1 MSMNASVVTPGS
13 SGAHPTHVHSAHKPH
28 QSFWLWVMC
37 LTGVDYFSTLG
48 YQPSIAVEA
57 AGVLAPLA
65 TLILVLVTL
74 FGALPV
80 YIYVAKHS
88 PHGQGSIGMLEKLV
102 KGWWGKTFVL
112 VMLGFAATDYVITK
126 TLSAADAAEHIV
138 SNPMF
143 FKDQPMPEGL
153 SQPEQQEFEKDQK
166 KHHEKWQI
174 GITIGLLIALG
185 AMFLRGFREVIG
197 VAIVIVGI
205 YLLLSGIIIGS
216 GLVYLLNHPE
226 YFRLWWEHVQTGTW
240 HLHETPFRSTEVWGI
255 VAIAILLFPKLA
267 LGLSG
272 FETGVAVMGHVKG
285 DATDTVEKP
294 AGRIR
299 NTRKLLITAAAI
311 MSIAL
316 LSSSLV
322 VAMLIP
328 PGELVY
334 ARADGSIID
343 PVTQKEI
350 TLHEAKLTVKKPP
363 AKDRA
368 LAYIAHAEGETGKIN
383 PLFGNVFG
391 TIYDIST
398 VIILWFAG
406 ASAMAGLL
414 NLVPQYLPRYGMAP
428 EWTRAARWLVVL
440 FTGINVVVTI
450 LFKANVD
457 DQGGAYATGVL
468 MLITSACV
476 ATVIGKYRQATGAW
490 WQRLSIPYTL
500 VMLVF
505 IYTTIANIIEKPSG
519 IKIAFFFIVSIVLT
533 SLLSRV
539 FRARELRFI
548 GFDFA
553 NDQSKFL
560 WESIRASEWPILVPH
575 RPGRRSLEE
584 KEKLIRR
591 EHRLPENMPILFIEV
606 ELHDASDFY
615 QQPVLEVLSEEGRYM
630 LKITRSASIAHTL
643 AAVVLE
649 LAKVGKPP
657 EIHFGWTEESPVAG
671 MIGFLLFGE
680 GNVPWMVHELIS
692 KAEPDPAKRPAVMI
706 GGV

>member
-1 MSMNASVVTPGS
+1 MNAPADSGGTTP
-13 SGAHPTHVHSAHKPH
+13 ATPPKHQHH
-28 QSFWLWVMC
+28 QSFWLLVMC

-57 AGVLAPLA
+57 AGVLAPIA
-65 TLILVLVTL
+65 TLVLVLVTL

-80 YIYVAKHS
+80 YSYVAKHS

-102 KGWWGKTFVL
+102 SGWWGKTIVL
-112 VMLGFAATDYVITK
+112 ILLGFAATDFVITK
-126 TLSAADAAEHIV
+126 TLSAADAAEHII
-138 SNPMF
+138 SNPNF
-143 FKDQPMPEGL
+143 YRDPVVPANLNPEEKAAFDQQIKSE
-153 SQPEQQEFEKDQK
+153 
-166 KHHEKWQI
+166 HVKWQI
-174 GITIGLLIALG
+174 IITSGLLVALG

-197 VAIVIVGI
+197 VAVVIVGV
-205 YLLLSGIIIGS
+205 YLVLNAIVIGAGLS
-216 GLVYLLNHPE
+216 YLLNHPQHITQ
-226 YFRLWWEHVQTGTW
+226 WWDQVQMGNW
-240 HLHETPFRSTEVWGI
+240 YLHEAPWKSTEIWGI
-255 VAIAILLFPKLA
+255 IGVAIVLFPKLA

-272 FETGVAVMGHVKG
+272 FETGVAVMSHVKG
-285 DATDTVEKP
+285 DASDTHEKP

-299 NTRKLLITAAAI
+299 NTRKLMITAAAI
-311 MSIAL
+311 MSLGLIG
-316 LSSSLV
+316 SSLV
-322 VAMLIP
+322 VAMLVP
-328 PGELVY
+328 PSKLVY
-334 ARADGSIID
+334 AGADGRI
-343 PVTQKEI
+343 VNQAGKEL
-350 TLHEAKLTVKKPP
+350 TPAEAKLQLQKPA

-368 LAYIAHAEGETGKIN
+368 LAFIAHGEGDTGKIS

-391 TIYDIST
+391 TIYDLST

-406 ASAMAGLL
+406 ASAMAALL

-428 EWTRAARWLVVL
+428 DWTRAARWLVIL
-440 FTGINVVVTI
+440 FTVVNLVVT
-450 LFKANVD
+450 LAFRANVD

-468 MLITSACV
+468 MLITSACA
-476 ATVIGKYRQATGAW
+476 ATVIGKYRQATGTL

-500 VMLVF
+500 ILLVF
-505 IYTTIANIIEKPSG
+505 IYTTILNIYEKPSG
-519 IKIAFFFIVSIVLT
+519 IKIAFFFIVSIIAT

-548 GFDFA
+548 GFHFV
-553 NDQSKFL
+553 NDQSRFL

-575 RPGRRSLEE
+575 RPGRRSLAE
-584 KEKLIRR
+584 KEAIIRR
-591 EHRLPENMPILFIEV
+591 EHRLPENMPIMFIEV

-615 QQPVLEVLSEEGRYM
+615 QQPSLEVLSEEGRYL
-630 LKITRSASIAHTL
+630 LKITKTASIAHTL